1 MRQSWLSLAVIV
13 PLLAAAGGR
22 LQAQAS
28 APITICLFPPT
39 VETGN
44 NAAAATEAVRA
55 SFSAF
60 LTGPSVSSQL
70 LQARLA
76 SQAREE
82 AKQARCPYLLL
93 TTVKVVAKRSGGGIL
108 GQVAAQAAG
117 QGAVEAGIASG
128 TAAGRVA
135 ASAAAG
141 AMRQATYNYAVTIRN
156 RDELTL
162 GYRLEAADG
171 SVLVDEKEK
180 RTAKSDGEDL
190 LTPLAQSASERILQ
204 AAKRR
209 TP

>member
-1 MRQSWLSLAVIV
+1 MRQSSLSLAVIV
-13 PLLAAAGGR
+13 PLLTAPGAS

-55 SFSAF
+55 SFTAF
-60 LTGPSVSSQL
+60 LTGPSVSSQT

-93 TTVKVVAKRSGGGIL
+93 TTVKVVAKRSGGGLL

-141 AMRQATYNYAVTIRN
+141 AMRQATYNYAVSIRN

-171 SVLVDEKEK
+171 SVLVDEKQK
-180 RTAKSDGEDL
+180 QTAKSDGEDL
-190 LTPLAQSASERILQ
+190 LTPLAQSASERILE

>member
-1 MRQSWLSLAVIV
+1 MRQSWLSLVVIV
-13 PLLAAAGGR
+13 PLLAAPEASMH
-22 LQAQAS
+22 AQAS
-28 APITICLFPPT
+28 APITICLFPPA

-55 SFSAF
+55 SFTAF

-82 AKQARCPYLLL
+82 AKQARCPYILL
-93 TTVKVVAKRSGGGIL
+93 TTVKVVAKRSRGGLL
-108 GQVAAQAAG
+108 GQAAAQAAG

-135 ASAAAG
+135 GSAAAG
-141 AMRQATYNYAVTIRN
+141 AMRQATYNYAVSIRN

-171 SVLVDEKEK
+171 SILVDEKEK

-190 LTPLAQSASERILQ
+190 LTPLAESASERILE